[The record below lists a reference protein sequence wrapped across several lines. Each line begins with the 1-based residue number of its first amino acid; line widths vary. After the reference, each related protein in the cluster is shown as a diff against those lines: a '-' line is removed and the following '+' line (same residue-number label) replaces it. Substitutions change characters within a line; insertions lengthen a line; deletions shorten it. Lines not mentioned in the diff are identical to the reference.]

1 MSEIEVTLI
10 GLSIGLGIVGTIE
23 ALVGKEIGIGT
34 AIAMLLGPPG
44 TIMVLLLAAI
54 VHVGRKANKK
64 VLWRW

>member
-1 MSEIEVTLI
+1 MFELLI
-10 GLSIGLGIVGTIE
+10 GVSIAVGIIGTIE
-23 ALVGKEIGIGT
+23 ALIGKEIGVGI
-34 AIAMLLGPPG
+34 AIAMLLGLPG